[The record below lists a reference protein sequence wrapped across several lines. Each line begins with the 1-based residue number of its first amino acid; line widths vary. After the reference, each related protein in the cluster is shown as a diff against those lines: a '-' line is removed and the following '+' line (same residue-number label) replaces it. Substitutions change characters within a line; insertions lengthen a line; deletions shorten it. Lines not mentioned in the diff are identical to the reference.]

1 MNKLYAKIMF
11 KGSLDILT
19 GLHIGGSDDFVAIGA
34 IDNSVIKDSITN
46 LPIIPGSSLKGKL
59 RYLLS
64 RIKSENY
71 VLNKIDDEDITIKR
85 LFGSGNSNNQI
96 VSSRLQFFDLKL
108 NEENAEMLK
117 NADTDL
123 YVTEAKFENTIDR
136 ITAVANPRQ
145 IERVPAGA
153 KFDFKLIYN
162 VESIDEF
169 KEDMKNLKDSFD
181 ILEMDYLGGNGTR
194 GYGRVKINIENE
206 DIMFSTKEN
215 EEKIKSIIE
224 NVF

>member
-19 GLHIGGSDDFVAIGA
+19 GLHIGGSDDFAAIGA

-64 RIKSENY
+64 RIKSETY

-108 NEENAEMLK
+108 NEENANMLK

-145 IERVPAGA
+145 VERVPAGA
-153 KFDFKLIYN
+153 KFDFKLVYN

-169 KEDMKNLKDSFD
+169 EEDIKNLKDSFD
-181 ILEMDYLGGNGTR
+181 MLEMDYLGGNGTR

-206 DIMFSTKEN
+206 DIMFATKEN
-215 EEKIKSIIE
+215 EEKIKSIID

>member
-1 MNKLYAKIMF
+1 MNKLYTKIMF

-19 GLHIGGSDDFVAIGA
+19 GLHIGGSDDFAAIGA

>member
-19 GLHIGGSDDFVAIGA
+19 GLHIGGSDDFAAIGA

-64 RIKSENY
+64 RIKSKNY

-96 VSSRLQFFDLKL
+96 VSSRLQFFDLTL

-123 YVTEAKFENTIDR
+123 YVTEAKFENSIDR
-136 ITAVANPRQ
+136 ITAVANPR
-145 IERVPAGA
+145 
-153 KFDFKLIYN
+153 
-162 VESIDEF
+162 
-169 KEDMKNLKDSFD
+169 
-181 ILEMDYLGGNGTR
+181 
-194 GYGRVKINIENE
+194 
-206 DIMFSTKEN
+206 
-215 EEKIKSIIE
+215 
-224 NVF
+224 

>member
-19 GLHIGGSDDFVAIGA
+19 GLHIGGSDDFAAIGA